1 MADAELD
8 GLRIKAFLD
17 DEVVQATLAAMKE
30 TNYRLFL
37 QAPDAEK
44 RLAAQAQAV
53 VLESFVVTLQG
64 VVDSG
69 ERARID
75 RERGERS
82 LGSRPI

>member
-1 MADAELD
+1 MSDVELD
-8 GLRIKAFLD
+8 AQRIKDFLN
-17 DEVVQATLAAMKE
+17 DEVVQSTLRAMKE

-37 QAPDAEK
+37 GAKDEAG
-44 RLAAQAQAV
+44 RASAQAQAV
-53 VLESFVVTLQG
+53 VLEGFAVALQA